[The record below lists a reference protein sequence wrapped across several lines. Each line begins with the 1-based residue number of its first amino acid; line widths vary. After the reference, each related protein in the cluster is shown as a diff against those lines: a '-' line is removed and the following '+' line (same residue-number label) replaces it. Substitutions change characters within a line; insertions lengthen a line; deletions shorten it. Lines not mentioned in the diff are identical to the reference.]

1 MRRQLAVLDALPTYN
16 YLALTITRILCYCFI
31 YYSYQMF
38 CTATGETERP
48 RPFLSIID
56 NNKRKQTLGPVKHK
70 KNSKALE
77 DPLK

>member
-1 MRRQLAVLDALPTYN
+1 MDALPTYN
-16 YLALTITRILCYCFI
+16 YLALTITRVLCYCFI

-38 CTATGETERP
+38 CTAKVETERP

-56 NNKRKQTLGPVKHK
+56 NNKRKKTLGPVKHK

-77 DPLK
+77 GLLK